1 MITPRLIRS
10 LLLAAVAGLAAASV
24 GAEENMETRGERLAK
39 ERCASCHGVD
49 GRGSS
54 ADFPSL
60 AGQHAEYI
68 VKQIFHFK
76 TGQRINPVMM
86 PIVEKLMAVDIRAL
100 SQYFASLRPGTV
112 PSADEAL
119 LAEGRALYFRGNA
132 AAGISACAACHGV
145 YATGGAQMPR
155 LAGQHPVYLEK
166 QLRGFIQKTRHNDRL
181 MHFSLAAMSE
191 RQIKA
196 VAAYLGNED

>member
-1 MITPRLIRS
+1 MNILRFLRF
-10 LLLAAVAGLAAASV
+10 LLVAGVFGLAAAAV
-24 GAEENMETRGERLAK
+24 GAEENLETRGERLAK
-39 ERCASCHGVD
+39 ERCASCHGID

-76 TGQRINPVMM
+76 TGQRTNPVMM
-86 PIVEKLMAVDIRAL
+86 PIIEKLMAVDIRAL
-100 SQYFASLRPGTV
+100 SQYFAGLRPGNV
-112 PSADEAL
+112 PSTDDAL
-119 LAEGRALYFRGNA
+119 LSEGRALYFRGNA

-155 LAGQHPVYLEK
+155 LAGQHPVYIEK

-181 MHFSLAAMSE
+181 MHFSLAAMTD

-196 VAAYLGNED
+196 VAAYLGNEE

>member
-1 MITPRLIRS
+1 MVTRLLRC
-10 LLLAAVAGLAAASV
+10 LAILAGACLASGGASAGDEVASRGAGLA
-24 GAEENMETRGERLAK
+24 R
-39 ERCASCHGVD
+39 ERCAVCHGAD

-54 ADFPSL
+54 PDYPSL

-68 VKQIFHFK
+68 VKQIFQFK

-86 PIVEKLMAVDIRAL
+86 PVVEQLLAADVRAV
-100 SQYFASLRPGTV
+100 SQHYAMLPAGSV
-112 PSADEAL
+112 PSADQSL
-119 LAEGRALYFRGNA
+119 LDEGRAIFFRGNA
-132 AAGISACAACHGV
+132 KAGVAACVVCHGV
-145 YATGGAQMPR
+145 YATGGALMPR

-181 MHFSLAAMSE
+181 MHLSLAAMSE
-191 RQIKA
+191 REIKA

>member
-1 MITPRLIRS
+1 MTTPRFSRLV
-10 LLLAAVAGLAAASV
+10 LVAALVGPAAAALAAQESLEA
-24 GAEENMETRGERLAK
+24 RGERLAK
-39 ERCASCHGVD
+39 ERCAGCHGID
-49 GRGSS
+49 GRGSA
-54 ADFPSL
+54 ADYPSL

-86 PIVEKLMAVDIRAL
+86 PVIDKLMAVDIRAL
-100 SQYFASLRPGTV
+100 SQHFAALRPGTV
-112 PSADEAL
+112 PSSDEAL
-119 LAEGRALYFRGNA
+119 LAEGRGLYFRGNA
-132 AAGISACAACHGV
+132 NTGIPACAACHGV

-181 MHFSLAAMSE
+181 MHFSLTAMSE
-191 RQIKA
+191 REIKA
-196 VAAYLGNED
+196 VAAYLGNEE